1 MLQRDWWAR
10 SPAGE
15 KWAALPHLRRA
26 LEVPWPVI
34 HDMVPEAL
42 PMDVL
47 VGIVDHG
54 LNSAE
59 EGDHAVGEV
68 LVLEKT
74 FPALEGDPQ
83 WD

>member
-1 MLQRDWWAR
+1 M
-10 SPAGE
+10 
-15 KWAALPHLRRA
+15 
-26 LEVPWPVI
+26 I

-74 FPALEGDPQ
+74 FRALEGDPQ
-83 WD
+83 RD

>member
-1 MLQRDWWAR
+1 MR

-15 KWAALPHLRRA
+15 KWAALPHLKRA

-34 HDMVPEAL
+34 HGMVPEAL

-74 FPALEGDPQ
+74 FCALEGDPQ
-83 WD
+83 RD